1 MGEPKTGFQFTRK
14 VHIFFVEER
23 GGSHFW
29 NWEAVFHVF
38 FSTKGVR
45 WCILFPLELANLSWF
60 IIVFYHSLYD
70 TLKAIFWWFFEIAPQ
85 NFGRLWVWRFFYSFK
100 FGISSQDTPVVTS
113 TFGVN
118 IPLLKRINW
127 DFWGGKETFVTP
139 YWNCKRSLHIPWLFL
154 YIENTTEVI
163 TPHFLPKNVASRK
176 SCHPFHHHQHQA
188 SQERSLRLERM
199 REFQEFE
206 RQQAEQEA
214 RHHKS
219 DSATYHPG
227 QISPVGKFPNLWWL
241 FRILFPKMSLI
252 QVLELQF
259 AQKLTIS
266 SLIVG
271 CFFRSDLWRPES
283 FGWRFINRSICN
295 VVKSSLII

>member
-1 MGEPKTGFQFTRK
+1 MGEPKTGFQCFTRK

-23 GGSHFW
+23 GGATCVKLGSCFSR
-29 NWEAVFHVF
+29 F

-45 WCILFPLELANLSWF
+45 WCILFPLEVANSSWF

-70 TLKAIFWWFFEIAPQ
+70 TLKAIIWWFFEIAPQ
-85 NFGRLWVWRFFYSFK
+85 NFGRLWVRRCFIHLSSGSSPPRRPQSSPQHLGWAFHFSNGSTGI
-100 FGISSQDTPVVTS
+100 FGAEKKHVS
-113 TFGVN
+113 TYIQTVN
-118 IPLLKRINW
+118 IPC
-127 DFWGGKETFVTP
+127 T
-139 YWNCKRSLHIPWLFL
+139 SLDYFCIHK
-154 YIENTTEVI
+154 TTEVI

-227 QISPVGKFPNLWWL
+227 QISSRPITTSWEIPKF
-241 FRILFPKMSLI
+241 M
-252 QVLELQF
+252 V
-259 AQKLTIS
+259 
-266 SLIVG
+266 IV
-271 CFFRSDLWRPES
+271 
-283 FGWRFINRSICN
+283 
-295 VVKSSLII
+295 